1 MNTFDI
7 LEQNLILTAATA
19 EEVAAECTPQEDFPP
34 FTGHFPDFKL
44 LPGVAQISL
53 VTTAMRKIFGEQTVL
68 CEITR
73 IKLTNPA
80 LPGAKIEIT
89 GKITRFEDD
98 KYTVQARLSSQ
109 DKQISTLKLLYKCNM
124 VNNEK
129 AS

>member
-7 LEQNLILTAATA
+7 LEQDLILVTATTEAF
-19 EEVAAECTPQEDFPP
+19 EAAFTPQEDFPP

-53 VTTAMRKIFGEQTVL
+53 VTAAMRKIFGQQTAL

-80 LPGAKIEIT
+80 LPGAELKIS
-89 GKITRFEDD
+89 GKITRTEDD
-98 KYTVQARLSSQ
+98 MYIVQGRLSCQ
-109 DKQISTLKLLYKCNM
+109 DKQISTMKLLYKCDM